1 MNQKSSQ
8 LWAIGAVALAAL
20 IACSPSTPPPAP
32 TEPTQPTPQPPV
44 LSSAAPTLGPPP
56 AAIDPGFA
64 DTWAAAEADCATP
77 AKTVRLAADAFTLM
91 EGEGSCK
98 VKSISEEHPTG
109 RSMNYTVIADCVTPA
124 RSGEDTFRLNFGAS
138 DTVMQFQQ
146 NAREPVR
153 LTRCPPTQ
161 QP

>member
-1 MNQKSSQ
+1 MIRSTH
-8 LWAIGAVALAAL
+8 LWAIGAIAVSVL

-32 TEPTQPTPQPPV
+32 AEPAQPTPQSPV
-44 LSSAAPTLGPPP
+44 LSGAESTLGPPP
-56 AAIDPGFA
+56 ASIAPGFA
-64 DTWAAAEADCATP
+64 DTWAVAEADCATP
-77 AKTVRLAADAFTLM
+77 AKTVRLTSEAFTLM

-109 RSMNYTVIADCVTPA
+109 RSMNYTVIADCVSPA
-124 RSGEDTFRLNFGAS
+124 RTGEDTFRINFGAS

-153 LTRCPPTQ
+153 LTRCPPAQ